1 MLRSPTMA
9 PRVLIVLFV
18 FAFAASLETHAVEPA
33 SDRHRIR
40 DLKIT
45 ILSSQM
51 AESLVGLGEWG
62 FAALVEADGYKLLFD
77 TGSYPETVLRNAT
90 GLGLDLSQVEDVVL
104 SHNHGDHTGGLLALR
119 RALMERN
126 PKALGRAYAAPAIFA
141 PRRNNPP
148 GWMPMAEMRRQY
160 EDLGG
165 EFVLVSEPREVM
177 PGLWLTGPVPR
188 PHQESSMIPL
198 VRIEVE
204 VDGEWQVDTM
214 PEDMPLVAVT
224 TDGVF
229 LLTGCGHS
237 GLVNS
242 VLYASELTG
251 QPVTGAVGGFHLFL
265 YSDEELRWTAEQLR
279 SAGVL
284 TLSGAHCTGIESTM
298 KLRNLLG
305 ASADQVYV
313 SGVGSVFRSAN
324 GGRRP
329 AEARF

>member
-1 MLRSPTMA
+1 MA
-9 PRVLIVLFV
+9 PPVLI
-18 FAFAASLETHAVEPA
+18 AFFLLAASLEMPA
-33 SDRHRIR
+33 IERAPDQRQIR

-45 ILSSQM
+45 ILSSQV
-51 AESLVGLGEWG
+51 AESLVGVGEWG
-62 FAALVEADGYKLLFD
+62 FSALVEADERKLLFD
-77 TGSYPETVLRNAT
+77 TGAYPETVLRNAAE
-90 GLGLDLSQVEDVVL
+90 LGIDLSQVEDVVL

-119 RALMERN
+119 RALMEKN

-148 GWMPMAEMRRQY
+148 DWMTMAELRRQY
-160 EDLGG
+160 EALGG
-165 EFVLVSEPREVM
+165 EFVLISEPREVM

-188 PHQESSMIPL
+188 PHQERSMFPL

-224 TDGVF
+224 ADGVF

-237 GLVNS
+237 GLVNN

-251 QPVTGAVGGFHLFL
+251 RPVKGAIGGFHLFL
-265 YSDEELRWTAEQLR
+265 YSDEELRWTAEQLQ
-279 SAGVL
+279 SAGL
-284 TLSGAHCTGIESTM
+284 KTLSGAHCTGIESTM
-298 KLRNLLG
+298 KLRHHLG